1 MNLTQI
7 NRKKADLF
15 YSGKSYS
22 LQRKEQQYSIEQL
35 VIGTM
40 NTFNQILR
48 SNVLESRLNKTEVE
62 KRIRHKKQLRTALR
76 ECAYGDSKS
85 KIFVKD
91 YMKELFLNKFQI
103 TKETINQVLPFDQ
116 RNKLSAQDKFEIM
129 LYSYKKEYGKWA
141 LDRWIQEWKLDL
153 PKTNQAGQQY
163 YEITKDEIEK
173 LYESF
178 CYIPLS
184 FYDKLNIIT
193 QRVYQLYKGNGVIDE
208 IRDMKIDGVSAGV
221 SGYPEDFERE
231 KESHVP
237 SSYDSIWIFYHG
249 KSIHCSFLSF
259 GSYRELIRVCKNIY
273 RYQNPGQLSE
283 VKGYTINEMKDGS
296 RVTVAR
302 PPFCESWV
310 LFIRKFDSIVQDN
323 IYELLTD
330 KNADIAILLMKWL
343 IKGEQVI
350 AITGEQG
357 SGKTTL
363 LMSLIGFINPIY
375 NLRIQE
381 LSFELHLR
389 KLYPNRNIVTFRET
403 STITG
408 QEALDMQKKT
418 DGSVSILGEVAS
430 SSVAAWMISMAQV
443 ASLFTLFTH
452 HAKTTQNLVDAMRNA
467 LLQEGIFQNE
477 KIAQKQVID
486 CINFDIH
493 MKKTSSGHRYIE
505 RITEIVPKE
514 LSVFEQVYQN
524 KDHTVCQIEN
534 EHYVQVIQ
542 PRKVYQ
548 QYETRDIIV
557 YKDGRY
563 QWAEEISEH
572 GKQMISS
579 KLEENEKKEFDLFL
593 QNKREKTK
601 TE

>member
-237 SSYDSIWIFYHG
+237 SSYDSIWLFYHG

>member
-76 ECAYGDSKS
+76 ECAYGNSKS

>member
-237 SSYDSIWIFYHG
+237 SSYDSIWLFYHG

-572 GKQMISS
+572 GKQIISS